1 MTEQPGEQ
9 PGQQSGG
16 SQPGGQPAPPPPP
29 PPVWPYPGPAA
40 PPPGQPYP
48 GPTGQPYPAQPYPA
62 QAHPAQAYPA
72 AYLPTSTNAIIALVL
87 SIASWVICPIV
98 PAVVALVLAQSA
110 SREIRRGA
118 ATGDGLVTAS
128 RVVSWLNI
136 GLFGLLLVIFGL
148 VLLVSLIAGSP

>member
-40 PPPGQPYP
+40 PPSGQPYP
-48 GPTGQPYPAQPYPA
+48 GQPAQPNPAQPYPG
-62 QAHPAQAYPA
+62 QPAQAYPA

-118 ATGDGLVTAS
+118 ATGAGLVTAS